1 MPGQNPFTYQPHPAS
16 AHQRDPREGFWG
28 RSFRNEDIELPPDTA
43 VPPVLPNAGAP
54 SEGSWSFG
62 SMFGSKQAPSEPM
75 SPNMAP
81 PPPQVLRGLQ
91 QVQVPEQL
99 DPERTAPLLK
109 PGQTIV
115 PNAYSGEP
123 TRAVSDMS
131 GGTPESLA
139 SALSGLQAAQQD
151 QFSPFSER
159 ELTEMSQRPAWS
171 VKPGSNEYWANQAN
185 EMRARHASFED
196 QDMKTQGALQG
207 AIASGHPA
215 VVGEQQRRA
224 MAASLPAQITAR
236 GQLQAAQV
244 AGQSR
249 LGAAQADLAGTT
261 NRARMAHLDTIMD
274 AIRGIRGKANVTN
287 EDTQML
293 RSLMAL
299 YDLYGEPLTGA
310 TFDES
315 ADMYGLQ

>member
-1 MPGQNPFTYQPHPAS
+1 MPNGYYPEEGAWSWNKLFGGQQPQQSSGMAAPAHP
-16 AHQRDPREGFWG
+16 PRPQNL
-28 RSFRNEDIELPPDTA
+28 RALQA
-43 VPPVLPNAGAP
+43 L
-54 SEGSWSFG
+54 
-62 SMFGSKQAPSEPM
+62 QAP
-75 SPNMAP
+75 
-81 PPPQVLRGLQ
+81 
-91 QVQVPEQL
+91 PELESL
-99 DPERTAPLLK
+99 DPARFMRED
-109 PGQTIV
+109 QTMA

-123 TRAVSDMS
+123 QMSISDMR
-131 GGTPESLA
+131 GGSPEQTA
-139 SALSGLQAAQQD
+139 SALAGLQAAQAD

-159 ELTEMSQRPAWS
+159 ELTEMSQRPGWA

-185 EMRARHASFED
+185 EMRAQHGALQE
-196 QDMKTQGALQG
+196 QDMKTGGAIQG

-215 VVGEQQRRA
+215 MVGAQQRAA
-224 MAASLPAQITAR
+224 MASSLPAQITAR